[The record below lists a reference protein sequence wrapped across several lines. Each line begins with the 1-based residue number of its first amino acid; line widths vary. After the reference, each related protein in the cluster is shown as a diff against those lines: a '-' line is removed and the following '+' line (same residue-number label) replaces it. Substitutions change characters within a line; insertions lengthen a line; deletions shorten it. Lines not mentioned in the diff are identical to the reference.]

1 MTQRELHKC
10 QFTNERILFQ
20 PCSLPLPYSPTGNTG
35 QSLLFNPS
43 LALQPCCHDSPSHVV
58 DPAGHRIAY
67 CRFLPD
73 QSAPTYHLCP
83 VLWETRGRLCTDT
96 GQTSQRRN
104 MRSEWSVSASR
115 ADEDM
120 PLMRGIL
127 GHWLATHIIREGT
140 GWEYRASIVSLTAMW
155 ENNFSSNRI

>member
-1 MTQRELHKC
+1 MSIHHMKDS
-10 QFTNERILFQ
+10 ILLFSH
-20 PCSLPLPYSPTGNTG
+20 PPYLTENTG
-35 QSLLFNPS
+35 QRLPFNPS
-43 LALQPCCHDSPSHVV
+43 LPCPVSSSQTVAQIDQRKSC
-58 DPAGHRIAY
+58 Y
-67 CRFLPD
+67 LFLSD
-73 QSAPTYHLCP
+73 QSAPNYHLWP
-83 VLWETRGRLCTDT
+83 VLWERRGRLCTDT

-155 ENNFSSNRI
+155 ENNFSSNRS